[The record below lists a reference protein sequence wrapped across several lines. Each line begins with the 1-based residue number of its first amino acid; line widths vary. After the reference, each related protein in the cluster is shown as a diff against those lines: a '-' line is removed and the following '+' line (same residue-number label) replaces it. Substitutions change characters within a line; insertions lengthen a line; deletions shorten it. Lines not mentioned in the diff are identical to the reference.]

1 MIRIILVPA
10 RGDKGDM
17 ASFTAA
23 LAVARNFRAH
33 IDVLHVRM
41 DPVEAAVSL
50 TSDTA
55 GGTGGQGLLDQLLG
69 GLSERGTNT
78 KRKIQEF
85 CLCKRGALLTVSG
98 GRKNTPCAQ

>member
-55 GGTGGQGLLDQLLG
+55 GGPGGEGPLHQLEGESSEGESKAKQKIDEILLRKKGPAIDFARG
-69 GLSERGTNT
+69 G
-78 KRKIQEF
+78 KQ
-85 CLCKRGALLTVSG
+85 
-98 GRKNTPCAQ
+98 